1 MSKFGLLNII
11 LGRDKY
17 LLKQL
22 KNITGYIPG
31 DISLYKIALTHKSAS
46 YMQNGIK
53 INNERLEYLG
63 DSILD
68 AVVSDYLYKK
78 YPHKNEGFLTEMR
91 SKMVNGEQL
100 KELAVKM
107 GIAEYIIERINSNLE
122 NSKVYEDAFEAFIGA
137 VYLDKGY
144 KKVYKF
150 IQKRIIEQHIDIE
163 RLKHINKN
171 YKSQLVEW
179 SQKTKSSI
187 EFVTESCKKKNDS
200 KLFVSKLIMNGE
212 KIGKGKASTKKEAEQ
227 KAAYKALQKLGE
239 IS

>member
-1 MSKFGLLNII
+1 MLKFGLLNII
-11 LGRDKY
+11 FGRDKY
-17 LLKQL
+17 FLKQL
-22 KNITGYIPG
+22 KNITGYVPG
-31 DISLYKIALTHKSAS
+31 DISLYKVALTHKSAS
-46 YMQNGIK
+46 YVQNGVK

-78 YPHKNEGFLTEMR
+78 YPCKNEGFLTEMR
-91 SKMVNGEQL
+91 SKIVKGEHL
-100 KELAVKM
+100 KELAVKL
-107 GIAEYIIERINSNLE
+107 GIAEYIIERINVNLE

-144 KKVYKF
+144 KNVYKF
-150 IQKRIIEQHIDIE
+150 IQKRIIEQHIDID
-163 RLKHINKN
+163 RLKKTNTN

-179 SQKTKSSI
+179 SQKTKSHI
-187 EFVTESCKKKNDS
+187 EFVTESCRKKDDLKM
-200 KLFVSKLIMNGE
+200 FVSKLMLDGK

>member
-1 MSKFGLLNII
+1 MLKFGLLNII
-11 LGRDKY
+11 FGRDRFF
-17 LLKQL
+17 LKQL
-22 KNITGYIPG
+22 KNIIGYVPG
-31 DISLYKIALTHKSAS
+31 DISLYKVALTHKSAS

-78 YPHKNEGFLTEMR
+78 YPRKNEGFLTEMR
-91 SKMVNGEQL
+91 SKMVNGEHL
-100 KELAVKM
+100 KELAVKL
-107 GIAEYIIERINSNLE
+107 GIAEYIVERINVNLE

-144 KKVYKF
+144 RKVYKF

-163 RLKHINKN
+163 QLKKTNTN

-179 SQKTKSSI
+179 SQKHKSNI
-187 EFVTESCKKKNDS
+187 EFITESCKNKNDS
-200 KLFVSKLIMNGE
+200 KLFVSKLMLNGE
-212 KIGKGKASTKKEAEQ
+212 KFGKGKASTKKEAEQ

-239 IS
+239 IE